1 MRHLVLYGN
10 YELTVDD
17 KNRFLVPSE
26 VRKKLD
32 PERDGEAFF
41 LVTGRDGRLWL
52 YPERH
57 YELLVSRDPSEL
69 TPSED
74 TLAFDRLMLGL
85 ASRVEWDKQGRVLL
99 PDKALKRAGIG
110 KEVTLVGARDHL
122 VPASGPVLRRPRRI
136 ESLAQRVGRMGQRVM
151 LDPGLDEDLAR

>member
-1 MRHLVLYGN
+1 LRHLVLYGN

-17 KNRFLVPSE
+17 KNRILVPSE

-122 VPASGPVLRRPRRI
+122 EIWNRSEWENERDQLEARRR
-136 ESLAQRVGRMGQRVM
+136 
-151 LDPGLDEDLAR
+151 DLVEKIRQERDKPPQ

>member
-1 MRHLVLYGN
+1 LRHLVLSGN

-17 KNRFLVPSE
+17 KNRILVPSE

-122 VPASGPVLRRPRRI
+122 ELWNRADWESEREQLETRRR
-136 ESLAQRVGRMGQRVM
+136 
-151 LDPGLDEDLAR
+151 DLVEKIRQERDKPPQ

>member
-1 MRHLVLYGN
+1 LRHLVLFGEH
-10 YELTVDD
+10 ELTVDE
-17 KNRFLVPSE
+17 KNRILVPSQ
-26 VRKKLD
+26 VRKQLD

-57 YELLVSRDPSEL
+57 YEQLVSRDPSEL

-122 VPASGPVLRRPRRI
+122 ELWNRSDWEVEREQLETRRR
-136 ESLAQRVGRMGQRVM
+136 
-151 LDPGLDEDLAR
+151 DLVEKIRQERDKPPQ

>member
-17 KNRFLVPSE
+17 KNRILVPSE

-57 YELLVSRDPSEL
+57 YEQLVSRDPSEL

-122 VPASGPVLRRPRRI
+122 ELWNRSDWEVEREQLETRRRDLVEKIRR
-136 ESLAQRVGRMGQRVM
+136 ERETPPQ
-151 LDPGLDEDLAR
+151 

>member
-17 KNRFLVPSE
+17 KNRILVPSE

-122 VPASGPVLRRPRRI
+122 EIWNRADWDAEREQLEARRR
-136 ESLAQRVGRMGQRVM
+136 
-151 LDPGLDEDLAR
+151 DLVEKIRHDREKPTP

>member
-17 KNRFLVPSE
+17 KNRILVPSE

-122 VPASGPVLRRPRRI
+122 ELWNRADWESEREQLEARRR
-136 ESLAQRVGRMGQRVM
+136 
-151 LDPGLDEDLAR
+151 DLVEKIRTDREKPTP

>member
-17 KNRFLVPSE
+17 KNRILVPSE

-32 PERDGEAFF
+32 PDRDGEAFF

-122 VPASGPVLRRPRRI
+122 ELWNRADWESEREQLETRRR
-136 ESLAQRVGRMGQRVM
+136 
-151 LDPGLDEDLAR
+151 DLVEKIRQERDKPPQ

>member
-122 VPASGPVLRRPRRI
+122 ELWNRADWESEREQLEARRR
-136 ESLAQRVGRMGQRVM
+136 
-151 LDPGLDEDLAR
+151 DLVEKIRTDREKPTP

>member
-1 MRHLVLYGN
+1 MRHLVLSGN

-17 KNRFLVPSE
+17 KNRILVPSE

-74 TLAFDRLMLGL
+74 TLAFVRKWKLTYPILM
-85 ASRVEWDKQGRVLL
+85 DPQG
-99 PDKALKRAGIG
+99 DIGALY
-110 KEVTLVGARDHL
+110 GAFATPT
-122 VPASGPVLRRPRRI
+122 V
-136 ESLAQRVGRMGQRVM
+136 
-151 LDPGLDEDLAR
+151 

>member
-1 MRHLVLYGN
+1 MRHLVLFGEH
-10 YELTVDD
+10 ELTVDE
-17 KNRFLVPSE
+17 KNRILVPSQ
-26 VRKKLD
+26 VRKQLA

-122 VPASGPVLRRPRRI
+122 ELWNRADWESEREQLEARRR
-136 ESLAQRVGRMGQRVM
+136 
-151 LDPGLDEDLAR
+151 DLVEKIRQERDKPPQ

>member
-1 MRHLVLYGN
+1 MRHLVLFGEH
-10 YELTVDD
+10 ELTVDE
-17 KNRFLVPSE
+17 KNRILVPSQ
-26 VRKKLD
+26 VRKQLD

-122 VPASGPVLRRPRRI
+122 ELWNRADWESEREQLEARRR
-136 ESLAQRVGRMGQRVM
+136 
-151 LDPGLDEDLAR
+151 DLVEKIRQERDKPPQ

>member
-1 MRHLVLYGN
+1 LRHLVLYGS

-17 KNRFLVPSE
+17 KNRILVPSE
-26 VRKKLD
+26 VRRKLD

-85 ASRVEWDKQGRVLL
+85 ASRVEWDRQGRVLL

-110 KEVTLVGARDHL
+110 KDVTLVGARDHL
-122 VPASGPVLRRPRRI
+122 ELWNRADWESEREQLEARRRDLVERI
-136 ESLAQRVGRMGQRVM
+136 RQERDKPPQ
-151 LDPGLDEDLAR
+151 

>member
-1 MRHLVLYGN
+1 MRHLVLSGN
-10 YELTVDD
+10 FDLTVDD
-17 KNRFLVPSE
+17 KNRILVPSE

-52 YPERH
+52 YPERY
-57 YELLVSRDPSEL
+57 YEQLVSREPTEL

-74 TLAFDRLMLGL
+74 TIAFDRMMLGL

-99 PDKALKRAGIG
+99 PDRELKRARIG
-110 KEVTLVGARDHL
+110 KDVTLVGARDHL
-122 VPASGPVLRRPRRI
+122 ELWNRPDWIAEREQLEARRADVI
-136 ESLAQRVGRMGQRVM
+136 EKIRQQREKNRS
-151 LDPGLDEDLAR
+151 E

>member
-17 KNRFLVPSE
+17 KNRILVPSE

-122 VPASGPVLRRPRRI
+122 ELWNRADWDAEREQLETRRR
-136 ESLAQRVGRMGQRVM
+136 
-151 LDPGLDEDLAR
+151 DLVEKIRQERDKPTQ

>member
-17 KNRFLVPSE
+17 KNRILVPSE

-122 VPASGPVLRRPRRI
+122 ELWNRSDWEIEREQLETRRRDLVEKIRR
-136 ESLAQRVGRMGQRVM
+136 ERETPPQ
-151 LDPGLDEDLAR
+151 

>member
-1 MRHLVLYGN
+1 LRHLVLYGN

-17 KNRFLVPSE
+17 KNRILVPSE

-74 TLAFDRLMLGL
+74 MLAFDRMMLGL

-122 VPASGPVLRRPRRI
+122 ELWNRADWESEREQLEARRR
-136 ESLAQRVGRMGQRVM
+136 
-151 LDPGLDEDLAR
+151 DLVEKIRTDREKPTP

>member
-1 MRHLVLYGN
+1 MRHLVLYGS

-17 KNRFLVPSE
+17 KNRILVPSE
-26 VRKKLD
+26 VRRKLD

-85 ASRVEWDKQGRVLL
+85 ASRVEWDRQGRVLL

-110 KEVTLVGARDHL
+110 KDVTLVGARDHL
-122 VPASGPVLRRPRRI
+122 ELWNRADWESEREQLEARRRDLVERI
-136 ESLAQRVGRMGQRVM
+136 RQERDKPPQ
-151 LDPGLDEDLAR
+151 

>member
-1 MRHLVLYGN
+1 MRHLVLFGEH
-10 YELTVDD
+10 ELTVDE
-17 KNRFLVPSE
+17 KNRILVPSQ
-26 VRKKLD
+26 VRKQLD

-57 YELLVSRDPSEL
+57 YEQLVSRDPSEL

-122 VPASGPVLRRPRRI
+122 ELWNRADWESEREQLETRRRDLVEKIRR
-136 ESLAQRVGRMGQRVM
+136 ERETPPQ
-151 LDPGLDEDLAR
+151 

>member
-122 VPASGPVLRRPRRI
+122 ELWNRADWESEREQLETRRR
-136 ESLAQRVGRMGQRVM
+136 
-151 LDPGLDEDLAR
+151 DLVEKIRQERDKPPQ

>member
-1 MRHLVLYGN
+1 MRHLVLFGEH
-10 YELTVDD
+10 ELTVDE
-17 KNRFLVPSE
+17 KNRILVPSQ
-26 VRKKLD
+26 VRKQLD
-32 PERDGEAFF
+32 PARDGEAFF

-122 VPASGPVLRRPRRI
+122 ELWNRAEWETEREQLEARRR
-136 ESLAQRVGRMGQRVM
+136 
-151 LDPGLDEDLAR
+151 DLVEKIRHDREKPTP

>member
-1 MRHLVLYGN
+1 LRHLVLFGEH
-10 YELTVDD
+10 ELTVDE
-17 KNRFLVPSE
+17 KNRILVPSL
-26 VRKKLD
+26 VRKQLD

-122 VPASGPVLRRPRRI
+122 ELWNRADWESEREQLEARRR
-136 ESLAQRVGRMGQRVM
+136 
-151 LDPGLDEDLAR
+151 DLVEKIRQERDKPPQ

>member
-1 MRHLVLYGN
+1 MRHLVLSGN
-10 YELTVDD
+10 FDLTVDD
-17 KNRFLVPSE
+17 KNRILVPSE

-52 YPERH
+52 YPERY
-57 YELLVSRDPSEL
+57 YEQLVSREPTAL

-74 TLAFDRLMLGL
+74 MLDFDRLMLGL

-99 PDKALKRAGIG
+99 PAQELKRAGIG

-122 VPASGPVLRRPRRI
+122 ELWNRSDWETYRQALETRRR
-136 ESLAQRVGRMGQRVM
+136 
-151 LDPGLDEDLAR
+151 DLVEKIRQERDKPTQ

>member
-1 MRHLVLYGN
+1 LRHLVLYGN

-122 VPASGPVLRRPRRI
+122 EIWNRSEWETERDQLEARRR
-136 ESLAQRVGRMGQRVM
+136 
-151 LDPGLDEDLAR
+151 DLVEKIRHDREKPTP

>member
-10 YELTVDD
+10 YGLTVDD
-17 KNRFLVPSE
+17 KNRILVPSE

-57 YELLVSRDPSEL
+57 YEQLVSRDPSEL

-122 VPASGPVLRRPRRI
+122 ELWNRADWESEREQLETRRRDLVEKIRR
-136 ESLAQRVGRMGQRVM
+136 ERETPPQ
-151 LDPGLDEDLAR
+151 